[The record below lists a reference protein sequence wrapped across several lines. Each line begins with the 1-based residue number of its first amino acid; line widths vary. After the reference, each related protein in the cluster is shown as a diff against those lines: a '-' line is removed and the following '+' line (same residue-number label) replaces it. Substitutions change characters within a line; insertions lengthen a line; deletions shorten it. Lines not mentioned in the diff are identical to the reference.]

1 METQSMTYFACE
13 ARTEDSAILLSWTI
27 AGKDMAEIDA
37 IFARHGCATV
47 PPGRLED

>member
-1 METQSMTYFACE
+1 MTYFARE
-13 ARTEDSAILLSWTI
+13 ARTEDPPILLGWTI

-47 PPGRLED
+47 PPGWLED